1 MRHRPSPS
9 GTTRVHQTGQ
19 MGGVLTGFAIIGTV
33 IFIGYIVGRTG
44 ILGEHAR
51 FVLSRI
57 VFFVLSPCLLFTV
70 LADADVHT
78 LFSRVLAV
86 STLAALSAFLLFA
99 VVAVFV
105 WRRSLA
111 DVVVGSSAS
120 GYVNANNI
128 GIPVAVYVL
137 GDASLSAPVLLLQL
151 LVLSPII
158 LTLLDISTGGGW
170 SVKRILMQPLK
181 NPIII
186 GSGLG
191 VLLSVTEVTLPDPVM
206 EPFRVIGAASIPLV
220 LISFGMSL
228 HGQKILAAGSNR
240 RDAIFATVIKLVAM
254 PVIAW
259 LLGRFVFGLE
269 DEQLFG
275 VVMLAAL
282 PSAQNVL
289 NYAQRYERSEI
300 LARDVVL
307 LTTVGSIV
315 SVMLVALL
323 LS

>member
-1 MRHRPSPS
+1 
-9 GTTRVHQTGQ
+9 

-33 IFIGYIVGRTG
+33 IFIGYIVGRLG

-70 LADADVHT
+70 LADADVHV

-86 STLAALSAFLLFA
+86 SSISAVAAFLLFA
-99 VVAVFV
+99 AVAIFL
-105 WRRSLA
+105 WRRNLS
-111 DVVVGSSAS
+111 DVVVGSAAS

-137 GDASLSAPVLLLQL
+137 GDASLSAPVILLQL

-170 SVKRILMQPLK
+170 SVKRVLMQPLK

-186 GSGLG
+186 GSALG
-191 VLLSVTEVTLPDPVM
+191 VLLSITDITLPDPVM

-228 HGQKILAAGSNR
+228 HGQKILAAGTNR
-240 RDAIFATVIKLVAM
+240 RDVVLASVIKLVLM

-259 LLGRFVFGLE
+259 LFGRFVFGLH
-269 DEQLFG
+269 DDQLFG

-289 NYAQRYERSEI
+289 NYAQRYERSEM
-300 LARDVVL
+300 LARDAVL
-307 LTTVGSIV
+307 ITTIGSIPA
-315 SVMLVALL
+315 VMVVALL